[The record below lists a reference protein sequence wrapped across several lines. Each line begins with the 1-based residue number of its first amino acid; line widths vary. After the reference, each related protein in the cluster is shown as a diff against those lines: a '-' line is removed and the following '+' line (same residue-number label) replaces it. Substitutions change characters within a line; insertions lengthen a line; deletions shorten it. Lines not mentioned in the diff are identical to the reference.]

1 MNGPGIQGLTV
12 GGLLVALGAF
22 APALQGQTRVAP
34 APDAPHVMVLTFRS
48 ADKASGVQAG
58 DDIREEAAHAI
69 GGRNLYIVPRGD
81 VFKTLEASG
90 YSTTEAL
97 TDNDAK
103 ELAKLLRADEIV
115 AGTVTKTSTGFRVE
129 PRLTLARDAALS
141 QPLGTFDVGKPGDA
155 AGRTVRALAEARKQ
169 LDGNRKCENALRAS
183 DTKTAIAEA
192 NAAIAAFP
200 SATLARLCLATAYR
214 QLKYPSDS
222 VLRVTNE
229 VIRLDPKSR
238 LALAFASEEYQKLA
252 TRPGLGD
259 AERGPL
265 EQKNIETLLALY
277 NADPSNTTIAEE
289 VAKAIARSGKPETAL
304 PLLDQILK
312 DNPGDPR
319 FLRLQYSL
327 LLAAKQ
333 WKRAA
338 AAGEEMAKSDT
349 SLADTTFYARQV
361 GAYKNDSQ
369 PQLAAQAA
377 ARATQK
383 FPTNANL
390 WLVYGQTLRDAGQ
403 LDMAL
408 NAYSRAAALDA
419 RSALP
424 SLQIARIYQD
434 KSSADSAIKYYKRAL
449 SVDPKSASGYQLLA
463 RYQAELGRSDEI
475 VTTLRAAETAGVDR
489 AIVAQTALASGN
501 ALYKKANAEQDP
513 PKKRAAL
520 QKAENVLSYS
530 DKLSPSPNAKLLVG
544 ISSASVALGA
554 MQEANKGK
562 SCDLAR
568 LAQEQFTVAQMN
580 LPAGGQASKEAAE
593 QYLKLVTQYSPIA
606 EKQAK
611 AYCAKGRGSRGR

>member
-1 MNGPGIQGLTV
+1 MNGPGFQALSL
-12 GGLLVALGAF
+12 GGLLVALAA
-22 APALQGQTRVAP
+22 APALSAQSRVAP

-48 ADKASGVQAG
+48 ADRNAGVQAA
-58 DDIREEAAHAI
+58 DEVREDALHSI
-69 GGRNLYIVPRGD
+69 GGRNLVIVPRGD

-115 AGTVTKTSTGFRVE
+115 TGTVTKVANGYRVE

-155 AGRTVRALAEARKQ
+155 AGRTVRALTEARKQ
-169 LDGNRKCENALRAS
+169 LDGNRKCENAIRAG
-183 DTKTAIAEA
+183 DAKTAIAEA
-192 NAAIAAFP
+192 NRAIVAFP

-252 TRPGLGD
+252 TRPGLSD

-265 EQKNIETLLALY
+265 EQKNIEALLALY

-333 WKRAA
+333 WKKAA

-349 SLADTTFYARQV
+349 ALADTTFFVRQIA
-361 GAYKNDSQ
+361 AYSSDSQ
-369 PQLAAQAA
+369 PQLAAQVA
-377 ARATQK
+377 ARGTQK
-383 FPTNANL
+383 FPTNGGL
-390 WLVYGQTLRDAGQ
+390 WLVYGQALRSAGQ

-408 NAYSRAAALDA
+408 NAYGRAASLEGK
-419 RSALP
+419 SALP
-424 SLQIARIYQD
+424 FLQIARIYQD
-434 KSSADSAIKYYKRAL
+434 KNAADSAVKYYNKAL
-449 SVDPKSASGYQLLA
+449 AVDPKNASSYQLLA
-463 RYQAELGRSDEI
+463 RYQAELGRPDDI
-475 VTTLRAAETAGVDR
+475 VTTLKAGETAGVEKSL
-489 AIVAQTALASGN
+489 IAQSALAAGN
-501 ALYKKANAEQDP
+501 ALYKQANAEQDATR
-513 PKKRAAL
+513 KRAAL
-520 QKAENVLSYS
+520 QKAETVLGYS
-530 DKLSPSPNAKLLVG
+530 DKLAPSPNAKLLLG
-544 ISSASVALGA
+544 ISSATVALGA
-554 MQEANKGK
+554 MQDASKGK

-568 LAQEQFTVAQMN
+568 LAQDQLTLAQIN
-580 LPAGGQASKEAAE
+580 LPAGAQASKEAAE
-593 QYLKLVTQYSPIA
+593 QYLKLVAQYGPTA
-606 EKQAK
+606 EKQVK
-611 AYCAKGRGSRGR
+611 AYCAKARTARGR